1 MNDTIIMYYGF
12 KVEIVEAL
20 ELVAMILL
28 KSQLEKLVKELI
40 HGFLLFLLRKCT
52 ELLTLI
58 N

>member
-1 MNDTIIMYYGF
+1 MYYGF

-40 HGFLLFLLRKCT
+40 HGFLC
-52 ELLTLI
+52 
-58 N
+58 